1 MCFFE
6 NLKRCRQ
13 QKNLSQKEIAKL
25 IGVAPSTYSLYES
38 GKREPDVEKLKLIS
52 KVLCVSAD
60 YLLFGVEHNNI
71 ANKEFE
77 LFDKLDVEDKAEIRG
92 EMKQMLKADKYTNAP
107 TISDNITEELK
118 QDLLKNTIH
127 TK

>member
-1 MCFFE
+1 MCFFD
-6 NLKRCRQ
+6 NLKKCRQ
-13 QKNLSQKEIAKL
+13 QKNLSQKEIAEL

-60 YLLFGVEHNNI
+60 YLLFGVENTHTL
-71 ANKEFE
+71 NKEFE
-77 LFDKLDVEDKAEIRG
+77 LFDKLDVEDRAEIRG
-92 EMKQMLKADKYTNAP
+92 EMKQMLKADKYSNAP
-107 TISDNITEELK
+107 TVSDDIAEELT
-118 QDLLKNTIH
+118 QNLLKDTIH